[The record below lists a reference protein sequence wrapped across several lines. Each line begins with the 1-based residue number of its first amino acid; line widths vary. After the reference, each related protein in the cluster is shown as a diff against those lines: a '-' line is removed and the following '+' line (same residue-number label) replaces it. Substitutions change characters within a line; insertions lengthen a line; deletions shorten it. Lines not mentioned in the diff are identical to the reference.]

1 MQEHLKKHR
10 QTKTKQLE
18 KIVSA
23 ALKASEADYKL
34 SNVAYIWL
42 IRDFNKKSLPDGRW
56 SGVIYNTNTS
66 HNIRSGC
73 VIVYATCE
81 DQVGWADDCEVV
93 TMWTNANHEAVT
105 QATKFVSPNSRKAR
119 NPSYIPHSA
128 PRKKRNKV
136 KFEDVMEKFFELRDD
151 PDVSISQAAIEMQIS
166 YSKYFVW
173 YQKYKNYTLDTIPL
187 TIR

>member
-1 MQEHLKKHR
+1 MQEYLKKHR

-18 KIVSA
+18 QIVNA
-23 ALKASEADYKL
+23 ALKENEADYKL
-34 SNVAYIWL
+34 VNIAYIWL

-56 SGVIYNTNTS
+56 SGIIYETDTS

-81 DQVGWADDCEVV
+81 DQDGWADDCEVV
-93 TMWTNANHEAVT
+93 TMWTNPKHEKVDKIVVN
-105 QATKFVSPNSRKAR
+105 QREIGSGHNKAR
-119 NPSYIPHSA
+119 
-128 PRKKRNKV
+128 KKTNKV
-136 KFEDVMEKFFELRDD
+136 KFEDVIEDFFKLRDD
-151 PDVSISQAAIEMQIS
+151 PEMTIRQAAKELEIS

-173 YQKYKNYTLDTIPL
+173 YQKYKNYTIDTIPL